1 MKLYYVYQPG
11 TTKSAF
17 LHVNKIH
24 DEDLKSLDFNIKN
37 TFFSTISITLVDER
51 KKQIWYACP
60 NTKKETQNPTLYNNP
75 IVRIYHV
82 VKKQRMFGDMETIMD
97 FIENNTQYFDYI
109 EMTGITRQIK
119 SFDDLLGLLKINSE
133 IPFIEN
139 SN

>member
-17 LHVNKIH
+17 LHVNKIQ

-51 KKQIWYACP
+51 KKQIWYICP
-60 NTKKETQNPTLYNNP
+60 KTKKETQNPTLYDNP
-75 IVRIYHV
+75 NIHIRHV
-82 VKKQRMFGDMETIMD
+82 VKKQFMFGDMESIMD
-97 FIENNTQYFDYI
+97 FIENNTLYFDYI
-109 EMTGITRQIK
+109 EMSGITRQLK
-119 SFDDLLGLLKINSE
+119 SFDDLLAILKINPE